1 MQNEGDEP
9 IHHYNYAKDL
19 LVPEMVGGEDIGY
32 CEEQRQFGELV
43 LRFQIKRTNIAQIVS
58 AIFFQLV
65 IASFNK
71 LPTSNIEKGRLSS
84 SDQCKNPISKKI
96 SQKIQQVGCSLY

>member
-19 LVPEMVGGEDIGY
+19 LVPEMVDGEDIGY

-43 LRFQIKRTNIAQIVS
+43 LRFQIKRTNIAQEIKSKYTVVS
-58 AIFFQLV
+58 AIC
-65 IASFNK
+65 FN
-71 LPTSNIEKGRLSS
+71 L
-84 SDQCKNPISKKI
+84 
-96 SQKIQQVGCSLY
+96 